1 MATVIDNYVKF
12 FLHQKQ
18 EIIKDYNKIKDVS
31 LKQLFRESKIIIGR
45 IDRVN
50 STNGHIIIEIDRQL
64 SVRLKTMMNCTLL
77 SKKCFEALGNNYS
90 NWSISFGEFN

>member
-31 LKQLFRESKIIIGR
+31 LPDSITINDFIIGSSPSGENGTY
-45 IDRVN
+45 IVN
-50 STNGHIIIEIDRQL
+50 EVISLT
-64 SVRLKTMMNCTLL
+64 
-77 SKKCFEALGNNYS
+77 KKPD
-90 NWSISFGEFN
+90 